1 MHAFILAQAGER
13 EWVRDGVAMGEENA
27 VFVVTT
33 DAGGVEGDG
42 EVEDG
47 GGGGAFGDEVAG
59 EEEVVGLG
67 IVGEFGEVMVQ
78 YARLAGRL
86 AKLVDMYGFAVRILM
101 GRRGRCLRS
110 S

>member
-1 MHAFILAQAGER
+1 MHAFVVAQAGER
-13 EWVRDGVAMGEENA
+13 EWVRDGVAMGEKNA

-42 EVEDG
+42 VVVEG

-67 IVGEFGEVMVQ
+67 IEGEFGEEM
-78 YARLAGRL
+78 
-86 AKLVDMYGFAVRILM
+86 DH
-101 GRRGRCLRS
+101 
-110 S
+110 